1 MGLGCSRMT
10 VAGWVVMVVVLALV
24 VGLTVWTVCRVFPTP
39 APRIPDPRAT
49 LDARLAAGDID
60 LNTYVQLR
68 QQLDSAATSP
78 AAGVTARV
86 GAVPNPPRRM
96 PA

>member
-24 VGLTVWTVCRVFPTP
+24 VGLTVWTVCRLFPTP
-39 APRIPDPRAT
+39 APRIPDPHAT

-60 LNTYVQLR
+60 LNTYVQPR

-86 GAVPNPPRRM
+86 GAVPNPPRRK